1 MKYIF
6 VVPIMRYY
14 FIPIPGISS
23 LISILEREGVECE
36 YLNLDAEYFEYLDSE
51 KVLLYNN
58 RLKIFYKNKEYLKY
72 PKIYQEILYSSSKEI
87 IKYLF
92 WIRKNINNFDR
103 YKTFLKNDKLI
114 NNYVYFYYYT
124 TLALIIKKENIIN
137 LCSKVYEE
145 EEKNFSIN
153 VEDILFLFN
162 SKINNFKDFY
172 EEKVK
177 EIIDKN
183 PNVVGIQ
190 ILKYSELISGLMFAY
205 MIKQKDKNIHVN
217 IGGSYFSDRYVKIN
231 NLKELFG
238 VFFDSISIGDST
250 KTVKDI
256 VRYKKGEIPISDICN
271 LLYVENNKLRFK
283 QEKEKE
289 NINLLPYQNFVNCRK
304 EDYLI
309 PELIL
314 PVRASMTNSCY
325 WGKCIYCNCSGGER
339 RYSLMSVERFTNEI
353 EYLSKKYNTK
363 YFAFWDNSIHPN
375 YISRVADILIK
386 KKLNIKYNFYA
397 RLEKEFSLELLK
409 KIKKSGCIAI
419 HWGLDSCSQKL
430 LDYINKGIN
439 IETAKRVLK
448 DSNKAGILNNI
459 YLMFG
464 LPSETI
470 EDMYENLKF
479 IQENCKNIDNV
490 INIGRVEFPN
500 SSIMGEKYEYYKSQ
514 INYSSEYVEKR
525 KEIAKEIDKIMK
537 TISFIF
543 LHPQWEYLYVAK
555 HGKIKFNIIRS
566 IIYYYLNTKNNILK
580 RVIDKYFEYVIT
592 KTAM

>member
-1 MKYIF
+1 
-6 VVPIMRYY
+6 MRYY

-145 EEKNFSIN
+145 EEKIFSIN

>member
-145 EEKNFSIN
+145 EEKIFSIN

>member
-1 MKYIF
+1 
-6 VVPIMRYY
+6 MRYY

-72 PKIYQEILYSSSKEI
+72 PKIYQKILYSSSKEI

-145 EEKNFSIN
+145 EEKIFSIN